1 LTSRNV
7 TVSDDPWSFAKN
19 PSSDLFDV
27 LLHSY
32 DDGLAFEE
40 WLQRLIAS
48 RGLERSEVVRRSYLK
63 RVSAYQII
71 AGMRRGTRDKLIQ
84 LARGMDLNIEDT
96 CELLERGG
104 VCALRPS
111 SRRDATIAYCIARG
125 FSVPVCDDVLARA
138 DMQPLRPDY
147 DDARR

>member
-1 LTSRNV
+1 MRLH
-7 TVSDDPWSFAKN
+7 ACC
-19 PSSDLFDV
+19 SSSWATD
-27 LLHSY
+27 
-32 DDGLAFEE
+32 
-40 WLQRLIAS
+40 LIAAS
-48 RGLERSEVVRRSYLK
+48 GRTRGEVIRRSRLNQTF
-63 RVSAYQII
+63 AYQILSDT
-71 AGMRRGTRDKLIQ
+71 RRASRDKLIQ

-104 VCALRPS
+104 LCALRPS